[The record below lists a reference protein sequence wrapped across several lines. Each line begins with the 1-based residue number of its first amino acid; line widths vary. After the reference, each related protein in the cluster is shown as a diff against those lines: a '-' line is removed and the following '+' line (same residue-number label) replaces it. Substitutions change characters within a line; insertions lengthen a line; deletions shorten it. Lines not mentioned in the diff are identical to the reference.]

1 MSISAIEAEL
11 ILAAES
17 LRATLSVYFPGTPGL
32 DGRDLKERNLTA
44 HFSSVLLESGF
55 YVWHEALVSPAR
67 PYDSLD
73 LLALSRDC
81 SYLIKG
87 EAKRIYKP
95 EKFQE
100 VRDDIVKMDAFT
112 PFGEY
117 AKRLPAKQF
126 SVLLLSCWA
135 PEGDRFPRKWLG
147 EQFPEYGTLWSAF
160 ADEFV
165 PGKWARGGQQVFA
178 DGQNKLWFL
187 WAIRNDSSEGE

>member
-1 MSISAIEAEL
+1 MSVSGIEAEL
-11 ILAAES
+11 ILAAGS
-17 LRATLSVYFPGTPGL
+17 LRRTLAVYFPGTPGI
-32 DGRDLKERNLTA
+32 DGRDMKERNLTA
-44 HFSSVLLESGF
+44 HFSAALLESGF

-73 LLALSRDC
+73 LLALNHDR

-95 EKFQE
+95 ERFQD
-100 VRDDIVKMDAFT
+100 VRDDIVKMEEFT

-117 AKRLPAKQF
+117 GKRLPTKQF

-135 PEGDRFPRKWLG
+135 LEGDKFPRKWLG
-147 EQFPEYGTLWSAF
+147 EQFPDYTTLWSAF
-160 ADEFV
+160 ADEFI
-165 PGKWARGGQQVFA
+165 PGNWERGGEKVFA

-187 WAIRNDSSEGE
+187 WAIRNDSQGSE